1 MRDSRFDSPHSMTR
15 RRHHL
20 IEQGR
25 RVEAEAWFAD
35 AVSALAAWCTEQVR
49 RIQSNSGVAEQAV
62 ILPSENTTSAL
73 SSVENMPT
81 DRARSLAGWVPYDS
95 YITDDPESDW
105 IWGAALANSAAVLV
119 SNFDGIAYTWRTA
132 GHRDAAREA
141 YLTGLAA
148 VLDGTGQVAMFDL
161 MRQIVER
168 IRTLQGCYAFSNR
181 RELFGRVLADWWDD
195 AHLSNVWSIRNLEEL
210 AVDCDEA
217 WLLDAVRRH
226 DRMLYLD
233 LLDDTRNPVVVKQ
246 ILSMPDVM
254 EDIDEVLNLLAVAPL
269 VRSGIM
275 PDKPIG
281 EWNRRIVAASLLE
294 TVNAH
299 ARTLVGLLLQ
309 DHPVTPASP
318 DDIARLAQDLLD
330 RFNRTASV
338 ALGREDGRGLT
349 SEWMLYLARE
359 IAHASWAVTLVPER
373 IALHAV
379 AQRLVAQGMTE
390 ETLQR
395 MIIPLREGV
404 PGVDVLL
411 ALSIVSYERDQGV
424 IANLPET
431 ERAPAVAPG
440 NTLLLNMFTELL
452 NHGDPDLSYHR
463 NASPPSWSHAF
474 MGLLFVRTIDPR
486 RAWQAAWIRLAE
498 QRRKMYHIRYGQD
511 SPVDEPSLFVLYAG
525 IAAVQWLQAAQEE
538 ASGAAALQV
547 WDCMYDAGGRF
558 LTHDDEVG

>member
-1 MRDSRFDSPHSMTR
+1 
-15 RRHHL
+15 
-20 IEQGR
+20 
-25 RVEAEAWFAD
+25 
-35 AVSALAAWCTEQVR
+35 
-49 RIQSNSGVAEQAV
+49 
-62 ILPSENTTSAL
+62 
-73 SSVENMPT
+73 
-81 DRARSLAGWVPYDS
+81 
-95 YITDDPESDW
+95 
-105 IWGAALANSAAVLV
+105 
-119 SNFDGIAYTWRTA
+119 
-132 GHRDAAREA
+132 
-141 YLTGLAA
+141 
-148 VLDGTGQVAMFDL
+148 
-161 MRQIVER
+161 
-168 IRTLQGCYAFSNR
+168 
-181 RELFGRVLADWWDD
+181 
-195 AHLSNVWSIRNLEEL
+195 
-210 AVDCDEA
+210 
-217 WLLDAVRRH
+217 
-226 DRMLYLD
+226 
-233 LLDDTRNPVVVKQ
+233 
-246 ILSMPDVM
+246 MPDVM

-395 MIIPLREGV
+395 MIIPLRVGV

-547 WDCMYDAGGRF
+547 WDCMYDAGLSVTLRLGTYHKRWSSADEWRRAVLM
-558 LTHDDEVG
+558 LTAILPHVMRHGAENARSNERLDTLLRRLGGDDELLVQSVSLLYRNGIPITEMRAAVSRAVIDLGQAVVRYASIIEDQRFVSALYRQSNPIEDCRAVLGDSSD